1 MTNRISALPAEAVA
15 QIQGALDTI
24 RTALEPHAVEL
35 SADERR
41 DMLKFGDR
49 SLAFVDKAARYSR
62 ERSELVPG
70 FLDVD
75 EMEGDLATAQQLEG
89 LAEQL
94 AQLESLVR
102 DSAMVAGSEAHE
114 GALVLYRAV
123 KAAAR
128 AGAPGADVVR
138 DDLGER
144 FVRRGRGSGDGEGG
158 M

>member
-75 EMEGDLATAQQLEG
+75 EMEADLSTYRALDGMAARL
-89 LAEQL
+89 EQL
-94 AQLESLVR
+94 ASLAR
-102 DSAMVAGSEAHE
+102 DSAMVAGSEAYG
-114 GALVLYRAV
+114 GALVLYRAIR
-123 KAAAR
+123 AAA
-128 AGAPGADVVR
+128 ASGAPGADVVA
-138 DDLGER
+138 DDLGQRFER
-144 FVRRGRGSGDGEGG
+144 ATSGTGD
-158 M
+158 

>member
-1 MTNRISALPAEAVA
+1 MTNRISALPDEAVQ

-49 SLAFVDKAARYSR
+49 SLAFAEKATRYAR
-62 ERSELVPG
+62 ERAELVPG

-75 EMEGDLATAQQLEG
+75 EMEADLTTYKALDGIAARLDQLG
-89 LAEQL
+89 SLA
-94 AQLESLVR
+94 R
-102 DSAMVAGSEAHE
+102 DSAMVAGSEAYG

-123 KAAAR
+123 KAAADS
-128 AGAPGADVVR
+128 GAPGADVVAA
-138 DDLGER
+138 DLGQR
-144 FVRRGRGSGDGEGG
+144 FARAASGSDG
-158 M
+158 